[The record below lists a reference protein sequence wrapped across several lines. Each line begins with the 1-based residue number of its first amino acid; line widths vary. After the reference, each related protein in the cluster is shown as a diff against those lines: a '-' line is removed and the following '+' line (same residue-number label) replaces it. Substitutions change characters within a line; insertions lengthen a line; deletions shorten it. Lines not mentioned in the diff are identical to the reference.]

1 MTLLPVKFLWP
12 VRLDPEQTYSFTVE
26 DEIRTVK
33 AIFDPLL
40 RLYNTSSNDVNL
52 KITHILELG
61 FGDDPL
67 YSGSW
72 SFLLVDNDVPT
83 LTLRDFDFTPQIDN
97 DTVAKT
103 SHTIAIK
110 NLSLL
115 TESIVRFILFGTA
128 EVSVRLDASQEI
140 IRAPVA

>member
-1 MTLLPVKFLWP
+1 MALLPVKFLWP
-12 VRLDPEQTYSFTVE
+12 VRLDPSQEYSFTVE
-26 DEIRTVK
+26 DEITTVK

-40 RLYNTSSNDVNL
+40 RLYNTSTNSVNL
-52 KITHILELG
+52 KITHVLDLG

-72 SFLLVDNDVPT
+72 SFLLVDEDVPT

-97 DTVAKT
+97 DTVAAT
-103 SHTIAIK
+103 RHTVTVK
-110 NLSLL
+110 NLSTT
-115 TESIVRFILFGTA
+115 TEAIVRFILFGTS
-128 EVSVRLDASQEI
+128 EVNVRLDASQEI

>member
-12 VRLDPEQTYSFTVE
+12 IRLDPGQTYSFTVE

-40 RLYNTSSNDVNL
+40 RLYNTSSNSVNL
-52 KITHILELG
+52 KITHILDLG

-67 YSGSW
+67 YSGTW

-97 DTVAKT
+97 DTVAT
-103 SHTIAIK
+103 TRHTVAVT
-110 NLSLL
+110 NLSAT
-115 TESIVRFILFGTA
+115 TESIIRFILFGTA

>member
-1 MTLLPVKFLWP
+1 MALLPVKFLWP
-12 VRLDPEQTYSFTVE
+12 VRLDPGANYSFTVE

-40 RLYNTSSNDVNL
+40 RLYNTSAGTVNL
-52 KITHILELG
+52 QITHVLDLG

-72 SFLLVDNDVPT
+72 SFLLVDDDVPT
-83 LTLRDFDFTPQIDN
+83 LTLRDFNFTPQIDN
-97 DTVAKT
+97 DTVAVT
-103 SHTIAIK
+103 RHTVRVENK
-110 NLSLL
+110 SL
-115 TESIVRFILFGTA
+115 TQEAIVRFILFGEA
-128 EVSVRLDASQEI
+128 EVNVRLDASQEI